1 MASREETKRR
11 ETARGII
18 EDRASLLS
26 VSTQEIK
33 KDHWHRADSD
43 TSGSYVYLGMKR
55 KGRRERERS
64 QRSQRKRRREKEREE
79 ERHTQGNIS
88 PRSAGAI
95 CSPVVK
101 GRSVGSVC
109 ANSCELTAYIGL
121 PFCSALA
128 SLRSLPSPCV
138 CLSLFVRIH
147 VHAFLLRTTTVSR
160 ICPRGI
166 GCSARDLSPRARVQK
181 KREKKQKK
189 IAESASDVE
198 SA

>member
-1 MASREETKRR
+1 M
-11 ETARGII
+11 
-18 EDRASLLS
+18 
-26 VSTQEIK
+26 
-33 KDHWHRADSD
+33 
-43 TSGSYVYLGMKR
+43 YLGMKR

-138 CLSLFVRIH
+138 CLSLFRPY
-147 VHAFLLRTTTVSR
+147 
-160 ICPRGI
+160 PRPRF
-166 GCSARDLSPRARVQK
+166 SPPHHHRLSHPPARDWMLRSRFKPARARAK
-181 KREKKQKK
+181 KKERRNKKKGKK

>member
-1 MASREETKRR
+1 MGKE
-11 ETARGII
+11 G
-18 EDRASLLS
+18 
-26 VSTQEIK
+26 
-33 KDHWHRADSD
+33 
-43 TSGSYVYLGMKR
+43 GG
-55 KGRRERERS
+55 RS
-64 QRSQRKRRREKEREE
+64 QRNRERGREK
-79 ERHTQGNIS
+79 HAQGNIS
-88 PRSAGAI
+88 LRSADAI

-147 VHAFLLRTTTVSR
+147 VHAFLLRTTADSCIR
-160 ICPRGI
+160 PHGI
-166 GCSARDLSPRARVQK
+166 GCSARDLSPRARAHTK

-189 IAESASDVE
+189 KRKNCRIRVRRRERVTFVHRRNLITFGGFNFEPLDGR
-198 SA
+198 